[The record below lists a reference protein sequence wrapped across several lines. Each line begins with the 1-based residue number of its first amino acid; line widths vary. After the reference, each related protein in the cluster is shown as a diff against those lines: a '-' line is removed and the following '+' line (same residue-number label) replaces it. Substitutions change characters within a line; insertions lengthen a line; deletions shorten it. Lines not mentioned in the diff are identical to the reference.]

1 MTSQTTRRIEVLIVG
16 AGQAGLA
23 TGHELAARRI
33 PFLIVH
39 ADDRVG
45 DQWRRRWA
53 SLRLYSPALVD
64 GLPGMPF
71 PAARLHFPSGTEMA
85 DYLEQY
91 TARFDLPIEH
101 GVRVER
107 IERAAD
113 GNGFVVEAGTRRY
126 EADQVIVATGS
137 FRTPRVPSIATELD
151 GSIRQIHSVDYR
163 DPSQLA
169 PGPVLVVGASHSG
182 ADIAHEAALAGH
194 PTILAGR
201 VHGQFPVRYE
211 RRFGQ
216 LGFGILLFLARYV
229 LTLRTP
235 IGRRMAVEVRKGGG
249 PLLRIR
255 RPDLAAA
262 GVELIEQRVTA
273 VVDGRPQVADGRV
286 LDAATVVWSTGFR
299 PDFAWV
305 EPAELDAD
313 GWPVQRRG
321 VVETAPGLYFVGLLF
336 QYAFSSML
344 VAGVGRDARFVV
356 EQVEA
361 QRSALARGAPAGESA
376 RPASAA

>member
-1 MTSQTTRRIEVLIVG
+1 MTPQTSRRIEVLIVG

-23 TGHELAARRI
+23 TGHELADRGI

-39 ADDRVG
+39 ADERVG

-53 SLRLYSPALVD
+53 SLRLYSPAVVD

-71 PAARLHFPSGTEMA
+71 PAARLHFPSGAEMA

-91 TARFDLPIEH
+91 AARFDLPIEH

-107 IERAAD
+107 IERASD
-113 GNGFVVEAGTRRY
+113 GKGFVVEAGARRY
-126 EADQVIVATGS
+126 EADQVIVAAGS
-137 FRTPRVPSIATELD
+137 FRTPRVPSLATELD
-151 GSIRQIHSVDYR
+151 PSIRQLHSVDYR

-194 PTILAGR
+194 PTTLAGR
-201 VHGQFPVRYE
+201 VHGQFPVRYD
-211 RRFGQ
+211 RRVAQ
-216 LGFGILLFLARYV
+216 LGFGILLFMARYV

-262 GVELIEQRVTA
+262 GVALIEQRVTA

-286 LDAATVVWSTGFR
+286 VDAATVIWSTGFR
-299 PDFAWV
+299 PDFAWI

-313 GWPVQRRG
+313 GWPIQRRG
-321 VVETAPGLYFVGLLF
+321 VVESAPGLYFVGLLF
-336 QYAFSSML
+336 QYAFASML

-356 EQVEA
+356 EQLEA
-361 QRSALARGAPAGESA
+361 RRSALARGALAGESA
-376 RPASAA
+376 RPASAV